1 LSWRKLGQAGK
12 ANQLFRGLLRH
23 ARQLAKTRA
32 VIDYFATSLP
42 TMLLFEDDLQARQQ
56 TTALFLEGQAWLG
69 LGRSTQA
76 RKCFRA
82 VLKRDPNHAQ
92 AADMLDELAAK

>member
-1 LSWRKLGQAGK
+1 
-12 ANQLFRGLLRH
+12 
-23 ARQLAKTRA
+23 
-32 VIDYFATSLP
+32 
-42 TMLLFEDDLQARQQ
+42 MLLFEDDLQARQQ

-69 LGRSTQA
+69 LGRGTQA